1 MSKVW
6 TSEELAREC
15 KNCEVASAGR
25 IRSQAETISQLR
37 ETIALMSRERSK
49 MREALYAIT
58 RIDTRRLK
66 SLLCE
71 LVEADIFD
79 GGQISQTISAVE
91 KARQAISAPPRDCD
105 DLEVCIDY
113 DESDEAIR
121 EEREAYEVDKADAKR
136 KGEW

>member
-49 MREALYAIT
+49 MREAL
-58 RIDTRRLK
+58 
-66 SLLCE
+66 E
-71 LVEADIFD
+71 
-79 GGQISQTISAVE
+79 QIASMAEQ
-91 KARQAISAPPRDCD
+91 
-105 DLEVCIDY
+105 IDY
-113 DESDEAIR
+113 QLGSY
-121 EEREAYEVDKADAKR
+121 EETVYAFRNERCIAHNISECARAALKMVAPC
-136 KGEW
+136 

>member
-49 MREALYAIT
+49 MREALEEI
-58 RIDTRRLK
+58 IDTINEWRSNGEMMEHWQYSKLFDI
-66 SLLCE
+66 
-71 LVEADIFD
+71 AD
-79 GGQISQTISAVE
+79 TAL
-91 KARQAISAPPRDCD
+91 SAPPRNCD
-105 DLEVCIDY
+105 DLEVCSDY
-113 DESDEAIR
+113 DESAEARR
-121 EEREAYEVDKADAKR
+121 EEREAHEVDKADAKR

>member
-49 MREALYAIT
+49 MREALLRCDAIAQMPEI
-58 RIDTRRLK
+58 R
-66 SLLCE
+66 E
-71 LVEADIFD
+71 Y
-79 GGQISQTISAVE
+79 TIVKE
-91 KARQAISAPPRDCD
+91 MRNLIKKALSAPPRNCD
-105 DLEVCIDY
+105 VGT
-113 DESDEAIR
+113 DEEQ
-121 EEREAYEVDKADAKR
+121 AKR
-136 KGEW
+136 HKRFCDGKGMKYCWGRGCFKCFAAWEQMQYEKEAK

>member
-49 MREALYAIT
+49 MREALEEI
-58 RIDTRRLK
+58 IDTINEWRANGEMMEHWQY
-66 SLLCE
+66 SE
-71 LVEADIFD
+71 LFDIADTAL
-79 GGQISQTISAVE
+79 STL
-91 KARQAISAPPRDCD
+91 SAPPRNCD
-105 DLEVCIDY
+105 IG
-113 DESDEAIR
+113 SDE
-121 EEREAYEVDKADAKR
+121 
-136 KGEW
+136 